1 MHEYRALGRG
11 DGSNLS
17 EPVGVTAAMA
27 PSGLV
32 RLRVQPYPCHGGPTS
47 VVLEGDREG
56 HNPRE
61 RLLGGRGTYEGK
73 PEGLLLWFCGDNCLP
88 RLEQ

>member
-27 PSGLV
+27 PRGWFVSGSSLI
-32 RLRVQPYPCHGGPTS
+32 PAMGGPLLWAWRGTERDIIP
-47 VVLEGDREG
+47 EG
-56 HNPRE
+56 
-61 RLLGGRGTYEGK
+61 LLGGRGTCEGK
-73 PEGLLLWFCGDNCLP
+73 PEGLLLWFCGDNCVP